1 MDWEAVICKTQRHLK
16 VEKFCHRGACE
27 KELTREAGQSGL
39 GSPKTELALPTESVQ
54 LVLFFGSPQQ
64 PQPRCGKSRPLRSS
78 SGLAAPFPQHLI
90 SLDLPDFLKLVA
102 FVCFLWWT
110 VSSVRA
116 ETCLSCLLLYL
127 QLLRACGFVMW
138 TWWKYGGEREFNV
151 LGREFLGCW
160 TMESEPQRKKVKR
173 EAHRSVWRTGVLE
186 INKKSWKY
194 MIVSRDWN
202 ISFYKFKGRAIGEPQ
217 SPRCS
222 HWSGELQWHRRDCHW
237 GWRGHGYFMAW
248 DTDVEDFTEIF

>member
-1 MDWEAVICKTQRHLK
+1 MWEGIDQRSRAEWSGKPEDWTGFANRICPAGPFLRQPSATPAQVREKQATEIFLRSCRSVSTTSYISWFTGFLKTRCFCLLSLMDCQL
-16 VEKFCHRGACE
+16 CE
-27 KELTREAGQSGL
+27 GRDLS
-39 GSPKTELALPTESVQ
+39 
-54 LVLFFGSPQQ
+54 VLFT
-64 PQPRCGKSRPLRSS
+64 
-78 SGLAAPFPQHLI
+78 A
-90 SLDLPDFLKLVA
+90 
-102 FVCFLWWT
+102 
-110 VSSVRA
+110 VS
-116 ETCLSCLLLYL
+116 
-127 QLLRACGFVMW
+127 QLLHACGFVMW

-222 HWSGELQWHRRDCHW
+222 HWSGELQWHRGDCHW